1 MIAIFMLA
9 CCQLALRADSVTTT
23 RSAYDIDPSNGANMS
38 VTGTVHTSYD
48 GVTEFLV
55 KNSGKTYKITPVNN
69 LNEPTTNII
78 AYNPGVASP
87 AVNASDFRY
96 SLINDSG
103 SYLDRNGFNNEWA
116 MLPANGETKTDENG
130 NLSSLSTTLLY
141 HQAYPNNSEL
151 TDTHPIVGPNPSD
164 FNYAKGIQNGTI
176 VNQIG
181 RSGSWLDSMETNSVI
196 FTYYTPIYGT
206 VTSTFKADT
215 QGPLGTV
222 TLDGTATDTSISY
235 NSIFKTAIA
244 EVKDIDDDGNN
255 YTYYNYYI
263 SCVVY
268 DEPIDGTTL
277 GYTSLGS
284 YTNDY
289 GTYYVL
295 GMSTGA
301 NGMPIT
307 ENDYNSANRILD
319 GITVS
324 YS

>member
-1 MIAIFMLA
+1 
-9 CCQLALRADSVTTT
+9 
-23 RSAYDIDPSNGANMS
+23 
-38 VTGTVHTSYD
+38 
-48 GVTEFLV
+48 
-55 KNSGKTYKITPVNN
+55 
-69 LNEPTTNII
+69 
-78 AYNPGVASP
+78 
-87 AVNASDFRY
+87 
-96 SLINDSG
+96 
-103 SYLDRNGFNNEWA
+103 

-141 HQAYPNNSEL
+141 HQAYPNNTEL
-151 TDTHPIVGPNPSD
+151 TDTSHPIVGPMPSD

-244 EVKDIDDDGNN
+244 EVEKINEDGNN
-255 YTYYNYYI
+255 YTDYNYYT

-301 NGMPIT
+301 DGMPIT